1 MLSMAGEF
9 QKPLPAQEVILI
21 GLLAAF
27 VVLVR
32 ALWAIAG
39 PFETLVH
46 ESAHVIAGILTGRT
60 IQGVKIAEAGGG
72 STDMVPKSGCGY
84 GIAAFVGYIGPS
96 AAGLI
101 AVGLISTGRMYAV
114 LWLGL
119 VLLAVMLVTIRN
131 LFGGLVI
138 LMCGALLY
146 LVLRYGTAGVE
157 TAFAYFVAWFLLIS
171 GIRLAL
177 RAAGSPKDVADAE
190 ILAGMTFLFRWVWCL
205 LWLAGTIAAL
215 ALGGKIL
222 IRGLA

>member
-1 MLSMAGEF
+1 MLSMVGGI

-32 ALWAIAG
+32 ALWEIAG
-39 PFETLVH
+39 PFETVVH
-46 ESAHVIAGILTGRT
+46 EGAHVIAGILTGRT
-60 IQGVKIAEAGGG
+60 IRSVRIEEAGGG

-84 GIAAFVGYIGPS
+84 GVAAFVGYIGPS

-101 AVGLISTGRMYAV
+101 AAGLISTGRMYAV

-131 LFGGLVI
+131 FFGGLVI
-138 LMCGALLY
+138 LTCGALLY
-146 LVLRYGTAGVE
+146 LVVRYGTAGVE
-157 TAFAYFVAWFLLIS
+157 TAFAYGVAWFLLIS
-171 GIRLAL
+171 GTRIAL
-177 RAAGSPKDVADAE
+177 MAARRPKDVADAE

-215 ALGGKIL
+215 LAGGRIL
-222 IRGLA
+222 VRGGL